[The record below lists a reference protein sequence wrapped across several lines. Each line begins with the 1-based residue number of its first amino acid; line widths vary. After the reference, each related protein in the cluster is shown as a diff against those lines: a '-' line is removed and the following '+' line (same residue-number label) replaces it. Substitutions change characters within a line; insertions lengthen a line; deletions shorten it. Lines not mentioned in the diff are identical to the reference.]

1 MAERRRARSVKDA
14 DDDSDQV
21 APDEAEDEDF
31 AAQDQ
36 IDPAGQRIEAG
47 EDERESGDDADAED
61 DIGANGRQRVTQR
74 PSPTRHRAL
83 TVKDAARAALQQI
96 VDLTAKPAESIT
108 GVERTEDGWRVG
120 IEVIE
125 DRRIPSAADILASY
139 RAEIDENGDLVSYH
153 RVRRYPRG
161 RGDSNEGS

>member
-14 DDDSDQV
+14 DDDPDQV
-21 APDEAEDEDF
+21 APDEAEDEEF

-36 IDPAGQRIEAG
+36 TGPA
-47 EDERESGDDADAED
+47 
-61 DIGANGRQRVTQR
+61 RQRSSSR
-74 PSPTRHRAL
+74 RHTAL
-83 TVKDAARAALQQI
+83 TVKDAAKAALQQI

-125 DRRIPSAADILASY
+125 DRRIPSSADILATY
-139 RAEIDENGDLVSYH
+139 QAEIDQNGDLVSYH
-153 RVRRYPRG
+153 RVGRYPRG
-161 RGDSNEGS
+161 RGDSQ